1 MKRKKLFALC
11 MISCFALSG
20 CGQAGG
26 TTQEETSETTQ
37 VQEEINGDETVENE
51 ATESEEG
58 SVQEQQVTIT
68 CQTESNSVNAQ
79 DGREIYTYEY
89 SYPLVTIAGNEQ
101 AAQEIARDQVERKNK
116 FLESSKENENAAK
129 EMYAQITEEEQK
141 ENFQSYENY
150 GYCNVERNDSR
161 VISFIASTWAYLG
174 GAHGGSY
181 YEGVNY
187 DRNTGKLLTLED
199 IFEDKATGLE
209 EMKSYILKQCESSY
223 YQERLYDDYQNDID
237 SILTEEFW
245 YLGKDG
251 VHVISNEYMLGPYAA
266 GNFEFIVPYTE
277 LNELKEE
284 YKPEGAYI
292 YPVLNGGNIE
302 TDLDSD
308 GTPENICF
316 NLEQTRSWI
325 TDEDGEE
332 SEVYDTPQC
341 TLTINGQD
349 VTEQFVGLADY
360 YPDCGCEYYYV
371 VDLDNKDAYKE
382 LAISDYGCND
392 YNTTH
397 FLRYMDG
404 KLSYVGSLEEVID
417 SETCN
422 LWGDGTLSA
431 RVHSQLLE
439 STNLEY
445 NYLLQDGKLQV
456 QEQEWYPVDVSNR
469 SAEYQN
475 HDIVKEITVYT
486 EKSTGSEKKILT
498 PSQGPVTFPAIDNKE
513 WVQVKTQDGTIY
525 FMHMNSFIEIDSAG
539 TVEDAS
545 EVFTNLFL
553 AG

>member
-51 ATESEEG
+51 TTESEEG

-68 CQTESNSVNAQ
+68 CQTESNSVNVQ

-101 AAQEIARDQVERKNK
+101 AAQEIAMDQEKRKNE
-116 FLESSKENENAAK
+116 FLESSKENENSAK
-129 EMYAQITEEEQK
+129 ELYAQIAEEEQK
-141 ENFQSYENY
+141 ENFQIYENY
-150 GYCNVERNDSR
+150 GYYNVARNDSR

-187 DRNTGKLLTLED
+187 DRNTGKLLTLKD
-199 IFEDKATGLE
+199 IFEDEAAGLE

-277 LNELKEE
+277 LNEIKEE

-292 YPVLNGGNIE
+292 YPVLNGSNIE

-308 GTPENICF
+308 GTSENICF
-316 NLEQTRSWI
+316 DVKQTSSWI
-325 TDEDGEE
+325 TDEDGEDY
-332 SEVYDTPQC
+332 EVSDAPEC

-349 VTEQFVGLADY
+349 VTGKLEELAQY
-360 YPDCGCEYYYV
+360 YLESPYGYYYV
-371 VDLDNKDAYKE
+371 VDLDDKDEYKE
-382 LAISDYGCND
+382 LAICDCGFND
-392 YNTTH
+392 YNVTY
-397 FLRYMDG
+397 FFRYANG
-404 KLSYVGSLEEVID
+404 ELSYVGSLQEIIT

-422 LWGDGTLSA
+422 LWGDGTLNA
-431 RVHSQLLE
+431 KEHSELLE
-439 STNLEY
+439 TIGLEY
-445 NYLLQDGKLQV
+445 SYVLQNGKLQV
-456 QEQEWYPVDVSNR
+456 QEQEWYPVDISNR
-469 SAEYQN
+469 PVEYQN
-475 HDIVKEITVYT
+475 HDILKEVTVYT
-486 EKSTGSEKKILT
+486 EKSTDSEKKILT
-498 PSQGPVTFPAIDNKE
+498 PSHGPVTFPATDNKE
-513 WVQVKTQDGTIY
+513 WVQIKAQDGTIY
-525 FMHMNSFIEIDSAG
+525 FMHMNSFIEIDSDG
-539 TVEDAS
+539 TAEDAS
-545 EVFTNLFL
+545 EVFANLFL